1 MDMGAGVWKFGWARC
16 IKWTGRLS
24 WMLPGSGS
32 NSLVWWWETLL
43 NDFPAKRIDWAW
55 LSHTVLIPE
64 VSILDYIITWQSN
77 YIQHYTT
84 SCIIAEPL
92 QSPLR
97 LVKWIPTNDS
107 GTFGCPGA
115 AINWAWPHLLERSPR
130 GFGGTL
136 IFLCCTNPLKN
147 HWNLA
152 SPLAAWVCPLQIMTE
167 PPRKPCRIASTSRNQ
182 KPNGTVQ
189 PKSQQKKHHLP
200 ISSPNQH
207 R

>member
-1 MDMGAGVWKFGWARC
+1 MY
-16 IKWTGRLS
+16 IH
-24 WMLPGSGS
+24 
-32 NSLVWWWETLL
+32 
-43 NDFPAKRIDWAW
+43 IDWAW

-64 VSILDYIITWQSN
+64 VSILDYIITWQST
-77 YIQHYTT
+77 YIYIYNIIQPHV
-84 SCIIAEPL
+84 CIIAEPL

-107 GTFGCPGA
+107 GTFGCPRA

-152 SPLAAWVCPLQIMTE
+152 FPLAAWVCPLRLNPQENLAESLQLPEIKNKTIQFSL
-167 PPRKPCRIASTSRNQ
+167 KVN
-182 KPNGTVQ
+182 
-189 PKSQQKKHHLP
+189 KKHLLP